1 MSAVKI
7 CGLKTPETVDAAVEA
22 GAQYVGF
29 VFYPPS
35 PRSITPA
42 DAAHLA
48 LRVPSGIAKVGLV
61 VAPDDALLD
70 EIARIV
76 PLDMIQVHKV
86 SNAKR
91 LAEIGTRTGLPVIAA
106 APIASSEDVDAALR
120 LAEAA
125 QIILFD
131 AKPAENAVL
140 PGGNGISFDWRLLST
155 RRISKPWMLAGGLSP
170 ENVAEAIALTGAKH
184 VDVSSGVESAPG
196 VKDTAKIRAFI
207 HNANARSVSVSV

>member
-22 GAQYVGF
+22 GAQYLGF

-86 SNAKR
+86 SDAKR
-91 LAEIGTRTGLPVIAA
+91 LAEIGVRSGLPVIAA
-106 APIASSEDVDAALR
+106 APIASSEDVEAALR

-131 AKPAENAVL
+131 AKPSENATL

-155 RRISKPWMLAGGLSP
+155 QRISKPWMLAGGLSP